1 MSDRRHRIFERL
13 RNLYEEVRKCSFVK
27 RLLVAGSYVTTKAQP
42 NDYDCILVLDPS
54 IEGQELLPMDYNIVW
69 RKRASRVFGGD
80 VIPVFDGSVHYHR
93 YMELFQSTR
102 ADERVGLV
110 EIEL

>member
-1 MSDRRHRIFERL
+1 ME
-13 RNLYEEVRKCSFVK
+13 
-27 RLLVAGSYVTTKAQP
+27 
-42 NDYDCILVLDPS
+42 
-54 IEGQELLPMDYNIVW
+54 YNIVW